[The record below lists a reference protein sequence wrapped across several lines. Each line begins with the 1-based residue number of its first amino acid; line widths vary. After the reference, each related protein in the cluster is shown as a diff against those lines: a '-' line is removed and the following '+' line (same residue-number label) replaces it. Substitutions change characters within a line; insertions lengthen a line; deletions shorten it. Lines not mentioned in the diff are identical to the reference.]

1 MRAKYVICDAHYMAF
16 AADKFRKWRGSL
28 AMFYIGRVT
37 EDDQPWRVVDVEAL
51 WNGDALASFT
61 RIDPSLG
68 RTSQVDF

>member
-1 MRAKYVICDAHYMAF
+1 
-16 AADKFRKWRGSL
+16 
-28 AMFYIGRVT
+28 MFYIGRVT